1 MNLYRL
7 TLNIDDEMQAE
18 THEGAWVKFQ
28 ARVREG
34 YYGPTRENV
43 EFIKEVREEEAAIK
57 QE

>member
-7 TLNIDDEMQAE
+7 YLRIEDELPAE

-28 ARVREG
+28 ERVKRG

-43 EFIKEVREEEAAIK
+43 EFIGEAREEEIPIK
-57 QE
+57 EE